1 MMMRIAPHC
10 DHWISRLR
18 HHNCGQA
25 LIETALVVP
34 FLMMI
39 LVGGAELARIE
50 YASIEVANAAKAAV
64 QYGAQGLGTFGDQA
78 GMLAAA
84 QYDAYNVIIPNP
96 GGLTLWYSYACTDG
110 TVVAAPAD
118 CSAASTPLTVLNVDV
133 QANLNTL
140 LHFPGLP
147 STITLHGHATQT
159 VLEQY

>member
-1 MMMRIAPHC
+1 MRSTQHR
-10 DHWISRLR
+10 DNWITRLLR
-18 HHNCGQA
+18 LNCGQA

-34 FLMMI
+34 VLMMI
-39 LVGGAELARIE
+39 LVGGVELARIE

-84 QYDAYNVIIPNP
+84 QYDAHDVNIPNP
-96 GGLTLWYSYACTDG
+96 GGLSLWYSYSCSDG
-110 TVVAAPAD
+110 TVVAASGD
-118 CSAASTPLTVLNVDV
+118 CSATSTPYTVLNIDI
-133 QANLNTL
+133 QANFDTL
-140 LHFPGLP
+140 LHFPGIP